1 MILNI
6 IAIFLLIKDYGH
18 LGIALALSLSSWLNA
33 IILYTLLYIKG
44 YWKIKFPFLKKT
56 FKLFF

>member
-6 IAIFLLIKDYGH
+6 ITIFLLIKDYGH

-33 IILYTLLYIKG
+33 IILYTLLYFKG
-44 YWKIKFPFLKKT
+44 YGK
-56 FKLFF
+56 